1 MELRIEFDEIDQG
14 YNGQGAGDGVIDFQ
28 EIENHLRKRN
38 GMAPDEARQLAQ
50 EIMDN
55 FDENND

>member
-14 YNGQGAGDGVIDFQ
+14 YNGQGAGDGVIDFN

-38 GMAPDEARQLAQ
+38 GMAPDEAR
-50 EIMDN
+50 
-55 FDENND
+55 